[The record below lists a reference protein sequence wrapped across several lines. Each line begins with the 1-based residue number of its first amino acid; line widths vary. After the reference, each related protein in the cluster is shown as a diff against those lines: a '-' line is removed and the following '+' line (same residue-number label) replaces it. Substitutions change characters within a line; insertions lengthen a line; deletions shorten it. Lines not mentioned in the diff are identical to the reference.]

1 MKKVLPFLLLMFVL
15 TTSIT
20 SCKKDKEVLPD
31 IAAEKWFFERGVYEE
46 YDASG
51 ALLETQTDSA
61 WTVNDYFALAKDG
74 RFELVQNGRIL
85 VGTYLIENSI
95 MTLTYQQSNGSSVQ
109 TVSSTATIVEK
120 TDSKFTF
127 FVEETIATLK
137 YKTTIYLKK

>member
-1 MKKVLPFLLLMFVL
+1 MKKVLPFLLLVFL
-15 TTSIT
+15 IATSVT
-20 SCKKDKEVLPD
+20 SCKKDKDVLPETT
-31 IAAEKWFFERGVYEE
+31 AEKWFFVKGVYEE

-61 WTVNDYFALAKDG
+61 WTADDYFVLTKDG

-85 VGTYLIENSI
+85 VGTYLIEKSI

-109 TVSSTATIVEK
+109 TVSSTATVVEK
-120 TDSKFTF
+120 TASKFTF
-127 FVEETIATLK
+127 FVEETIATSK